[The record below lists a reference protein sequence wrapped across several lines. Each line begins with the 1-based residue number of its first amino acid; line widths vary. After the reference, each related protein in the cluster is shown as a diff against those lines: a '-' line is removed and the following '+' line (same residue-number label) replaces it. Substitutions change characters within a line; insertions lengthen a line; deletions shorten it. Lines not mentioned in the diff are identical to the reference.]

1 MIWSYGHCSSCQE
14 DWAVSTSSDSLPVIC
29 LVCGDIL
36 EEYAQVDFLPVVKRY
51 TKKIAKIQHCKNG
64 ANHCSVMSLCDS
76 LLLQVASYLDP
87 LDAYNL
93 AITTKK
99 IHVPSTEISTR
110 HYLSPPESRP
120 FLAAQLNNVTNVASR
135 LVQESLIR
143 GLVRALRQS
152 CASVTSDMA
161 KQLVK
166 LQINEMKQ
174 RRKVLLSG
182 LALVQTVTG
191 KKLQGASLDFYCT
204 SSSLPGFRTL
214 MLNIGFVC
222 TGVVPYTEFD
232 DSILHIETYAPKRG
246 LRTLPVTKILDI
258 FHRMQ
263 SQFIQGT
270 LQQQDATFWNYRNF
284 CLSSIQRHSRF
295 RFPKDYPFTYCP
307 QESDSRQNS
316 IQLFVCA
323 VNPEEVV
330 RRNDL
335 DICKCW
341 FDGKTVH
348 IANVEDTL
356 HSRST
361 CCKHIQFINEYVPN
375 FVSSLSFESPLQTLS
390 ESDMSD
396 EKILDIMHSIVDT
409 VKKVS
414 HETLKAVLEQD
425 QYYCSPSSC
434 VALHNKL
441 IRILKRALNYIQLGY
456 DIPISNTIKEMF
468 LGVEID
474 SSHKT

>member
-1 MIWSYGHCSSCQE
+1 MIWSYGYCSLCQE
-14 DWAVSTSSDSLPVIC
+14 DWAVSTSSYSLPVIC

-36 EEYAQVDFLPVVKRY
+36 EQYAQVDFLPVMKRNA
-51 TKKIAKIQHCKNG
+51 KKIAKIEHCKNG
-64 ANHCSVMSLCDS
+64 ANRCPMMSLCDS
-76 LLLQVASYLDP
+76 LLLQIASYLDP

-120 FLAAQLNNVTNVASR
+120 FHAAQLNNVTNVASR

-143 GLVRALRQS
+143 GLTRALRQS
-152 CASVTSDMA
+152 CASFTLDMA

-174 RRKVLLSG
+174 CRKVLLSG

-191 KKLQGASLDFYCT
+191 KKLPGASLDFYCT
-204 SSSLPGFRTL
+204 FSSLPGFRTL
-214 MLNIGFVC
+214 MLNIGYVC
-222 TGVVPYTEFD
+222 TSAVPHEDD

-246 LRTLPVTKILDI
+246 LRTLPVTTILDI
-258 FHRMQ
+258 FRRMY

-270 LQQQDATFWNYRNF
+270 LQQQDATVFNYRNL
-284 CLSSIQRHSRF
+284 CLSNIQRISSL

-341 FDGKTVH
+341 FDGKTVQ
-348 IANVEDTL
+348 IANEED
-356 HSRST
+356 
-361 CCKHIQFINEYVPN
+361 CEHIQFINEYVPN
-375 FVSSLSFESPLQTLS
+375 FLSYLSFENKLQTLS
-390 ESDMSD
+390 ELDMSD
-396 EKILDIMHSIVDT
+396 ENILDIMHSFVDT
-409 VKKVS
+409 IQSVS
-414 HETLKAVLEQD
+414 HETLEAVLEPD
-425 QYYCSPSSC
+425 QCYSSPSYC

-441 IRILKRALNYIQLGY
+441 IRMLKRALNYIQLGF
-456 DIPISNTIKEMF
+456 DIPLSNAIKEMF

-474 SSHKT
+474 QI